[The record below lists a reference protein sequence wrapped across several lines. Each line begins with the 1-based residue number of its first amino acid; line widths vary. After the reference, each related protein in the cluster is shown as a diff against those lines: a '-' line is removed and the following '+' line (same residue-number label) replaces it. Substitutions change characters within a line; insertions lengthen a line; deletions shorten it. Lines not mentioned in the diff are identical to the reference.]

1 MDNKTF
7 TSGLQ
12 VLLLYDSETHSL
24 TASEISK
31 RLGYSISKTYRLI
44 RTLVQFDLLK
54 ENRQTASYSLG
65 RAIIRLGLLAQK
77 NFQLPGVA
85 QPFMKELSLLTK
97 ETVLLVGLEGSR
109 GICLELVES
118 AEPIRFSL
126 FQPGWALPIHAGAA
140 PKAIM
145 AHLPENEW
153 DRIISMGLKRYT
165 PNTITD
171 PEFLRADLRDI
182 RRRGYA
188 FSNQETELDVWA
200 VAAPILTGTGEP
212 LAALAVAGPAF
223 RLNKREVPALGK
235 LVVQYAQK
243 IGYYFGGS
251 RDPKGALLNSS
262 APAIQKGKEI
272 PGRTARPKQ
281 EGRARLRKPN

>member
-1 MDNKTF
+1 VDNKTF

-12 VLLLYDSETHSL
+12 VLLLYDSDNHSL
-24 TASEISK
+24 TALEISK

-44 RTLVQFDLLK
+44 RTMVQFDMLK
-54 ENRQTASYSLG
+54 ENPQTASYSLG

-85 QPFMKELSLLTK
+85 QPFMKELSLLTR
-97 ETVLLVGLEGSR
+97 ETVILVGLEGTR

-118 AEPIRFSL
+118 AEPIRFSV
-126 FQPGWALPIHAGAA
+126 FRPGWALPIYAGAA

-153 DRIISMGLKRYT
+153 DRIISKGLKRYT

-171 PEFLRADLRDI
+171 PESLRADLRDI
-182 RRRGYA
+182 RQRGYA
-188 FSNQETELDVWA
+188 FSNQEAELDVWA

-212 LAALAVAGPAF
+212 MAALAVAGPAF

-235 LVVQYAQK
+235 LVIQYAQK
-243 IGYYFGGS
+243 IGFYYGGGGDPRRTQTPASGPKMRKTEKTQGKINRS
-251 RDPKGALLNSS
+251 R
-262 APAIQKGKEI
+262 
-272 PGRTARPKQ
+272 
-281 EGRARLRKPN
+281 RKRGVRRRFA